1 MCSYIGGK
9 KKIAKQIHD
18 VITKVVD
25 QVESSGSGKY
35 SNYLEPF
42 LGMASVFRLF
52 AKDGYKATG
61 CDANKDIMLMWKA
74 VKGGRWG
81 PSNKC
86 SREKFERLKRSRG
99 HSAERGFYGVA
110 CSFGGAFF
118 GAYANNCMSG
128 QGSRSKLREAYNGL
142 MKLKADMRGSNVHLC
157 SGKSYTTFHPQDA
170 IVYCDPPYASSL
182 GKLKSNNEYLNDFD
196 IDHFWDVM
204 RTWSKSSTGNLVFIS
219 EERAPAD
226 FVPIWHKS
234 VQRSVDHASRKSCQE
249 KLFIHRS
256 LYDRLH
262 SARGRSRSRSS
273 ASHEPTVRG
282 RSRAPVRSRRRRIL
296 V

>member
-18 VITKVVD
+18 AITKVVD

-61 CDANKDIMLMWKA
+61 CDANKNIKLMWKA
-74 VKGGRWG
+74 IKTSNRC

-86 SREKFERLKRSRG
+86 SREKFERLKRSRV

-142 MKLKADMRGSNVHLC
+142 MKLKPDMRGNNVHLC
-157 SGKSYTTFHPQDA
+157 SGKSYTIFHPRDT

-182 GKLKSNNEYLNDFD
+182 GKLKSNNEHLNDFD
-196 IDHFWDVM
+196 IDHFWAVM
-204 RTWSKSSTGNLVFIS
+204 RDWSKPSTGNLVFIS
-219 EERAPAD
+219 EEHAPAD
-226 FVPIWHKS
+226 FVPIWRTS
-234 VQRSVDHASRKSCQE
+234 VRRSVDHASRKRSQE

-256 LYDRLH
+256 LYDQLH
-262 SARGRSRSRSS
+262 SVGGSRSS
-273 ASHEPTVRG
+273 ASHESTIRR
-282 RSRAPVRSRRRRIL
+282 RSRAPVRSRRRITLR
-296 V
+296 